1 MKAFYI
7 VFVHINK
14 MQRNIQWKEFFTLAF
29 LVFAFY
35 GYSYGRNID
44 SLLTLIRSNPHDT
57 TKVICYNFLSQEFLN
72 KDISKAK
79 TFVQKALDLSK
90 ITGYKKGM
98 AASYHLLGTIHYQS
112 NREKGLE
119 YFMLSLNTSKE
130 INDKVTMSSTYNNL
144 GNLYNQSGEY
154 EKALKYYILSMEL
167 DEELNDRNGMAT
179 SYNNIG
185 LIYWMQGGFE
195 KAQEYFEKALHLYKA
210 LNKKEGVAA
219 AYSNIG
225 GVAYYR
231 GKSDVALNYFYKAYE
246 INKEINNKVGCATTL
261 ANISEILI
269 EQKKYEEAIDFC
281 YKALEIQ
288 KEMGSV
294 SDMVH
299 TLLSVAKNYEA
310 QRKYEKSIEVL
321 NEAIRLAKE
330 INAQLLLSKSYLMMA
345 EVKEKAGNYSES
357 IIYYKLYINAHDSIF
372 SKESNAQI
380 AEMNARFENDKKN
393 REIELLTKEKEIQ
406 KLNQN
411 VERSKNSMIR
421 NILAIGLVFILVLAL
436 VLYNRNKVKQKANNI
451 LSEKNKNIEEQKLQI
466 ELQRTLLEQKNK
478 DITDSIKYAQRLQN
492 AIIPSHKKVKQIL
505 PDSFVLFKPKDI
517 VSGDFYW
524 IEKSHE
530 TEKNK
535 ECIYIAAAD
544 CTGHGVPG
552 AFMSIIGH
560 NLLNQA
566 FKIFRKDI
574 PSAILDN
581 VNENLSVMLNQP
593 QHDGNIK
600 DGMDISICKLEQT
613 ALGNYSL
620 SWAGAN
626 NPLWIIRSSA
636 HHNINETNCEAEL
649 PTELLEFA
657 PDKQPVGEF
666 VGETLKPFT
675 HHTIALQKGD
685 AVYLFSDGFADQFG
699 GPKGKKYKYS
709 RFKNTL
715 HQIYSLTMQEQ
726 KKYLENEL
734 HLWKGELEQIDDI
747 LVVGFRV

>member
-1 MKAFYI
+1 
-7 VFVHINK
+7 
-14 MQRNIQWKEFFTLAF
+14 MQRNIQWKAFFTLTF
-29 LVFAFY
+29 LLFTFY

-57 TKVICYNFLSQEFLN
+57 TKIICYNFLSQEFLN

-79 TFVQKALDLSK
+79 LYVQKALDLSK

-167 DEELNDRNGMAT
+167 DEELNNRNGMAT

-195 KAQEYFEKALHLYKA
+195 KAQEYFEKALHLHKA

-231 GKSDVALNYFYKAYE
+231 GKSDVALSYFYKAYE

-269 EQKKYEEAIDFC
+269 EQKKYEEAIDYC

-288 KEMGSV
+288 KEMGSI

-310 QRKYEKSIEVL
+310 QNKYEKSIEVL
-321 NEAIRLAKE
+321 NEAIRLSEE

-345 EVKEKAGNYSES
+345 EVKEKAGNYLES
-357 IIYYKLYINAHDSIF
+357 ISYYKLYIIAHDSLF

-393 REIELLTKEKEIQ
+393 REIELLTKEKKIQ
-406 KLNQN
+406 ELNQN

-421 NILAIGLVFILVLAL
+421 NILAIGLIFILVLAL

-492 AIIPSHKKVKQIL
+492 AIIPSYKKVKQIL

-530 TEKNK
+530 TETNK
-535 ECIYIAAAD
+535 KCIYIAAAD

-566 FKIFRKDI
+566 FKIYRKET
-574 PSAILDN
+574 PAAILDN

-613 ALGNYSL
+613 TPENYNL